1 MEGVCATMSLTI
13 TATATPNPNAMK
25 FTLNRTVCEGG
36 SKTFSSAEAAAGD
49 PLAEALF
56 AVPGTRMV
64 FFLNDFITVTKDS
77 SSDWATMQPAIEA
90 AIQSRFA

>member
-1 MEGVCATMSLTI
+1 MSLTI

-36 SKTFSSAEAAAGD
+36 SKTFTSPESAAGD
-49 PLAEALF
+49 PLAAALF

-64 FFLNDFITVTKDS
+64 FLLNDFITVTKDS
-77 SSDWATMQPAIEA
+77 AADWATMQPSIEN
-90 AIQSRFA
+90 AIQRHFA